1 MKKSTNYKG
10 LEHPAHLTI
19 KNQYKNTTVKFR
31 HPRLGEITYDTSLL
45 GEDQETYRVFFKNG
59 WEFLFTQAK
68 EMQDSKINQQDSKI
82 NPPLASTKNP
92 ENGQGSPT
100 KTD

>member
-1 MKKSTNYKG
+1 MKKPTNYKG
-10 LEHPAHLTI
+10 VEHPPHLTI
-19 KNQYKNTTVKFR
+19 KEEYKNTTVKFR

-59 WEFLFTQAK
+59 WEFLFTQTK
-68 EMQDSKINQQDSKI
+68 NPSETQKNPLE
-82 NPPLASTKNP
+82 NPPLSHAKNP
-92 ENGQGSPT
+92 ENGPGGTT